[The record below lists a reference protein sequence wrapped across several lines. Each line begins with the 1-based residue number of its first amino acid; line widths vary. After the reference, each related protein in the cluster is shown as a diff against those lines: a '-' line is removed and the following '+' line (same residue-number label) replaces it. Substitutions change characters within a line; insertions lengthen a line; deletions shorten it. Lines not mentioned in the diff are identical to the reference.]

1 MTVPLVGRL
10 LVATPLIG
18 DPNFE
23 RTVVLVVEHGDD
35 GTLGLV
41 LNRPSDTAL
50 VGPLPEWDRLAAHPA
65 VVFVGGPVER
75 ERAIGLAEAGSHP
88 DGAAIA
94 PGELASIGFD
104 EVFTAVV
111 GPVGTLDLHTD
122 PDLIGGALA
131 QVRIFS
137 GYAGWGPSQL
147 DDELDAG
154 AWWVVDAEPDD
165 ALSPDPAGLW
175 RRVLGRQPGDLARF
189 ARYPDDPSMN

>member
-23 RTVVLVVEHGDD
+23 RTVVLVLEHSDD

-41 LNRPSDTAL
+41 LNRPSETSL
-50 VGPLPEWDRLAAHPA
+50 MGPLPEWDRLAAHPA

-75 ERAIGLAEAGSHP
+75 ERAIALAAAAGATQTDGTLDEA
-88 DGAAIA
+88 
-94 PGELASIGFD
+94 
-104 EVFTAVV
+104 FTSVL
-111 GPVGTLDLHTD
+111 GPLGTLDLHSD
-122 PDLIGGALA
+122 PDLVGGAVE

-137 GYAGWGPSQL
+137 GYAGWGAGQL

-175 RRVLGRQPGDLARF
+175 RRVLARQPGDLKRF